1 MAQKYKDRKVRY
13 EFFTY
18 QGQIGTLVT
27 QINLKIENP
36 ASIRFT
42 CLGAPF
48 TLAVINNIYYLG
60 PIIEFVNGTAQAPYE
75 LILENNGGEIDVTTY
90 SLKLTPGAAVQV
102 TCKYYVND

>member
-75 LILENNGGEIDVTTY
+75 LILENNGNEIDVTTY
-90 SLKLTPGAAVQV
+90 SLKLTPGAVVQV

>member
-13 EFFTY
+13 EFFSYT
-18 QGQIGTLVT
+18 GTVGVLVT

-36 ASIRFT
+36 ASIKFT
-42 CLGAPF
+42 CLGSPF
-48 TLAVINNIYYLG
+48 NLAVINNIYYLN

-75 LILENNGGEIDVTTY
+75 LILENNGDETDVTIY

-102 TCKYYVND
+102 VCKYYVND

>member
-36 ASIRFT
+36 ASIKFS
-42 CLGAPF
+42 CVGPPF
-48 TLAVINNIYYLG
+48 TLAVINNIYFLG
-60 PIIEFVNGTAQAPYE
+60 PVIEFVNGTGTLPYE
-75 LILENNGGEIDVTTY
+75 LILENNGDEIDVTNY
-90 SLKLTPGAAVQV
+90 SLKLTPSAVV
-102 TCKYYVND
+102 TVVCKYYVND